1 MKHRFFPLSLRI
13 LTRIFFFFLFAI
25 SAKAHAITVSGTL
38 YTNTQWT
45 KAQSP
50 VIVTGDLTVNTGVT
64 LTIDPGVE
72 VLFRSSDGSVSGNDT
87 ARVELIL
94 NGNLVANGTSAERI
108 QFRCETGTSRTCWY
122 GIRVASG
129 ISATLSHAL
138 IRDAQYGLYLE
149 GTSTATA
156 TDTEITNTAQYAA
169 YATTGSILALT
180 RANIHRNNNGVYTSN
195 TKVTMRESRVYRNTG
210 TYAVYIAS
218 TNASGESTVDNNTIT
233 LNTYYGLYTN
243 IGASGGVVT
252 VQNNIITKNYGNST
266 DFYNNSTTYMPT
278 CKNNLLWDTVGTTA
292 ERVNCSNTVVYNP
305 LFVNEATD
313 DFRLYD
319 RSPARK
325 AGVNGVDLG
334 AFQWTAQ
341 ITNVLHGKLFQDLTL
356 AAGDYTLTGDLII
369 PPGITVTLQAG
380 ARISASTD
388 DMVGGS
394 DPARAEFVV
403 QGNLIAQGT
412 ANQRIELKGVSASRG
427 VWYGIRVSAGGI
439 ATLSHTLIR
448 DSQQGVYLENSN
460 TATITDTEITNTA
473 QYAAYAT
480 TGSILALTRA
490 NIHRNSNG
498 VYTSNAKVTMRES
511 RVYRNT
517 GTYAVYVASTSASGE
532 STVDNNTI
540 TLNTYYGLY
549 TNIGASGGVVTVQN
563 NIITKNYGN
572 STDFYNN
579 STTYMPTCKNN
590 LLWDTVGTTA
600 ERVNCSN
607 TVVYNPLFVNEAT
620 DDFRLYD
627 RSPARKA
634 GVNGV
639 DLGAFQWTAQITN
652 VLHGKLFQD
661 LTLAAGDYTLTG
673 DLIIPPGITVTLQA
687 GARISASTDD
697 MVGGSDPARAE
708 IVVQG
713 NLIAQGTS
721 SQRAEFKGAST
732 SRGIWYGIRVLSGG
746 KASFRDVLLRDGQYG
761 ASAESSGIIDASDIE
776 VTNTA
781 QYAFFASSSAE
792 LSLVRGKVHR
802 NNNGIYTTNATTR
815 ITFTQI
821 YRNTGTYAVYIAS
834 TNASGLTLL
843 DHNTITLNTY
853 YGLYTNIGASGGV
866 VTVQNN
872 IITKNYGN
880 STDFYNNS
888 TTYMPTCK
896 NNLLWDTA
904 GTTAERV
911 NCTNTV
917 VSNPLFVNESLDDFN
932 LTSNSPA
939 RLKGTDGSDLG
950 ALPFQPILAQIVV
963 TPTPANLVVGQSQ
976 QFTAVGYDS
985 NGSQVN
991 GLTFTWAL
999 VNGGGTLSATGLF
1012 TANTTAK
1019 TYTSTVEATSG
1030 SIKGYATVNVL
1041 PGPTVKVEVLPT
1053 KTTVKAGES
1062 AKVTARIT
1070 DSYGNLITNKVV
1082 AWTATPSAGTIT
1094 SDGTLSA
1101 GTIAG
1106 TYPASITATVD
1117 GVSGTGDVEIIPNDL
1132 NKIEVSPNPAQVQI
1146 NKTQQFSV
1154 VGKDRYNNTLAT
1166 TPTVTWAVIAGGG
1179 TIDPTGLFTANT
1191 TPGTFANTVEARS
1204 GNIRGYATVEVTPS
1218 GPAVASITVTPVSI
1232 TLQPNGQQ
1240 LFTASAYDSNN
1251 QRIAG
1256 TSFSWSLPG
1265 GGGSIAPGGGLR
1277 TQATFTAGAT
1287 EGTFT
1292 VTATAGG
1299 VNGSASVIIKK
1310 AATLAKINVAP
1321 TTATLKINGQQTF
1334 TATGEDS
1341 NGQPIALG
1349 TVTWSATNG
1358 SITQVGLYTAPNSAG
1373 TATVTAESNG
1383 IKGTATVQITQ
1394 GQAPT
1399 APTLTSPANAST
1411 VTSLTPTLTL
1421 TNSTDADGDK
1431 LTYTFEVATDANF
1444 AQKVATQSV
1453 PETPN
1458 TTQWVVTPPLQE
1470 NKTYYWRAQA
1480 SDGALQSPW
1489 SAVYSFSV
1497 NAQNDPPTAPALSSP
1512 VDGGQVATLQPT
1524 LEVTNATDPEGS
1536 ALVYRFEIAT
1546 DKNFQQVVSRS
1557 AAITEGRSGATS
1569 WKVDVQLTDNT
1580 LYYWRAK
1587 ATDTAGADG
1596 PWMNPASFTI
1606 SLANKAPSAPQPR
1619 KPKDGDTVTTNPPDV
1634 EVINSIDPDNEPV
1647 TLAIEIDTVKTFDSP
1662 DKIAQDKIA
1671 QDPSGITTWKPTA
1684 PLKENTA
1691 YFWRTRA
1698 SDGKTTTPWVFGG
1711 EFFVNSQNDLPTAPT
1726 LQAPAKGDT
1735 LPSNQATLRASEST
1749 DPDKDKLTYHLQVST
1764 QQDFSSDVIENNQL
1778 NPTNNAVSW
1787 QPAGLEAGK
1796 TYHWRAR
1803 AHDGKE
1809 HGPWSEVWSFNIQ
1822 AANPSETPQ
1831 EGTNAESTND
1841 GANNEQNA
1849 ESTNDGG
1856 NNEQNAESTNDGN
1869 TNDGD
1874 TNDGDTNDGDTKDTG
1889 QNNENNPDTKT
1900 PGGGCGCQHTSPSS
1914 PALLLFL
1921 FLLLALRRRTSLAA
1935 KYK

>member
-1 MKHRFFPLSLRI
+1 MKHRSLSFSLLV
-13 LTRIFFFFLFAI
+13 LTKLFVFLLLGF
-25 SAKAHAITVSGTL
+25 STKAHAITVSGTL

-94 NGNLVANGTSAERI
+94 NGSLVANGTSNERI
-108 QFRCETGTSRTCWY
+108 QFRCETGTTRGCWY
-122 GIRVASG
+122 GIRIATNVN
-129 ISATLSHAL
+129 ATLSHAL

-149 GTSTATA
+149 GSATSNV
-156 TDTEITNTAQYAA
+156 TDTEITNTAQYAV
-169 YATTGSILALT
+169 YASAGSIPTLT
-180 RANIHRNNNGVYTSN
+180 RANIHRNSNGVYTN
-195 TKVTMRESRVYRNTG
+195 NAKLTMRGSLVYRNTS
-210 TYAVYIAS
+210 TYAVYVSS
-218 TNASGESTVDNNTIT
+218 TTASGETLLDNNTIT

-243 IGASGGVVT
+243 VGASGGTVT
-252 VQNNIITKNYGNST
+252 VQNNILSKNYSTST
-266 DFYNNSTTYMPT
+266 DFYNASTTYMPT
-278 CKNNLLWDTVGTTA
+278 CKNNLIWDTSGTTV
-292 ERVNCSNTVVYNP
+292 ERANCTDTTVYNP
-305 LFVNEATD
+305 LFVNETTD

-325 AGVNGVDLG
+325 AGINGVDLG

-341 ITNVLHGKLFQDLTL
+341 VTNVLHGKLFQDLTL
-356 AAGDYTLTGDLII
+356 PAGDYTLTGDLLV
-369 PPGITVTLQAG
+369 PPGITLTLQAG

-388 DMVGGS
+388 DMVGG
-394 DPARAEFVV
+394 A
-403 QGNLIAQGT
+403 
-412 ANQRIELKGVSASRG
+412 
-427 VWYGIRVSAGGI
+427 
-439 ATLSHTLIR
+439 
-448 DSQQGVYLENSN
+448 
-460 TATITDTEITNTA
+460 
-473 QYAAYAT
+473 
-480 TGSILALTRA
+480 
-490 NIHRNSNG
+490 
-498 VYTSNAKVTMRES
+498 
-511 RVYRNT
+511 
-517 GTYAVYVASTSASGE
+517 
-532 STVDNNTI
+532 
-540 TLNTYYGLY
+540 
-549 TNIGASGGVVTVQN
+549 
-563 NIITKNYGN
+563 
-572 STDFYNN
+572 
-579 STTYMPTCKNN
+579 
-590 LLWDTVGTTA
+590 
-600 ERVNCSN
+600 
-607 TVVYNPLFVNEAT
+607 
-620 DDFRLYD
+620 
-627 RSPARKA
+627 
-634 GVNGV
+634 
-639 DLGAFQWTAQITN
+639 
-652 VLHGKLFQD
+652 
-661 LTLAAGDYTLTG
+661 
-673 DLIIPPGITVTLQA
+673 
-687 GARISASTDD
+687 
-697 MVGGSDPARAE
+697 DPARAE

-721 SQRAEFKGAST
+721 SQRAELKGAST

-761 ASAESSGIIDASDIE
+761 ASAESSGILDASDIE
-776 VTNTA
+776 ITNTA
-781 QYAFFASSSAE
+781 QYAFYASSSAE

-802 NNNGIYTTNATTR
+802 NTNGLYSNNATTR

-821 YRNTGTYAVYIAS
+821 YRNTSTYAVYISS

-853 YGLYTNIGASGGV
+853 YGLYTNVGASGGI

-872 IITKNYGN
+872 ILSKNYSA
-880 STDFYNNS
+880 STDFYNAS

-896 NNLLWDTA
+896 NNLIWDTS
-904 GTTAERV
+904 GTTVERV
-911 NCTNTV
+911 TCTNTV
-917 VSNPLFVNESLDDFN
+917 ISNPLFVNETTDDFN

-939 RLKGTDGSDLG
+939 RQKGTDGSDLG

-976 QFTAVGYDS
+976 QFTAIGYDS

-1019 TYTSTVEATSG
+1019 TYTSTIEATSG

-1041 PGPTVKVEVLPT
+1041 PGPTTKVEVLPT

-1070 DSYGNLITNKVV
+1070 DQYGNIITNKSV
-1082 AWTATPSAGTIT
+1082 AWTATPNAGTIT

-1132 NKIEVSPNPAQVQI
+1132 NKLEVSPNPAQVQI

-1166 TPTVTWAVIAGGG
+1166 TPSVTWAVIAGGG

-1218 GPAVASITVTPVSI
+1218 GPAVASVTVTPVSA

-1251 QRIAG
+1251 QRISG

-1265 GGGSIAPGGGLR
+1265 GGGSIAPSGGLR
-1277 TQATFTAGAT
+1277 TQATFTAGTT

-1299 VNGSASVIIKK
+1299 INGNASVIIKK
-1310 AATLAKINVAP
+1310 AATLAKINVSPA
-1321 TTATLKINGQQTF
+1321 TATLKVNAQQTF
-1334 TATGEDS
+1334 TATGEDT

-1349 TVTWSATNG
+1349 TVTWSASSGT
-1358 SITQVGLYTAPNSAG
+1358 ITQVGLYTAPNTAG
-1373 TATVTAESNG
+1373 SVTVTAESNG
-1383 IKGTATVQITQ
+1383 IKGIASLQITQ

-1399 APTLTSPANAST
+1399 APTLTSPANAAT
-1411 VTSLTPTLTL
+1411 ATSLTPALTL

-1444 AQKVATQSV
+1444 AQKIASQSV

-1458 TTQWVVTPPLQE
+1458 TTQWTVTPPLQE

-1480 SDGALQSPW
+1480 SDGSLQSPW
-1489 SAVYSFSV
+1489 SAVFSFTV

-1512 VDGGQVATLQPT
+1512 VDGGQVASLQPT
-1524 LEVTNATDPEGS
+1524 LEVTNATDPEAS

-1546 DKNFQQVVSRS
+1546 DKNFQQVLSRS
-1557 AAITEGRSGATS
+1557 AAVTEGRSGATS

-1596 PWMNPASFTI
+1596 PWMNPASFTV

-1619 KPKDGDTVTTNPPDV
+1619 KPKDADTVSTNPPDF

-1647 TLAIEIDTVKTFDSP
+1647 TLAIEVDTVKTFDSTDKIAK
-1662 DKIAQDKIA
+1662 DKIAQDA
-1671 QDPSGITTWKPTA
+1671 SGITTWKPAA

-1711 EFFVNSQNDLPTAPT
+1711 EFFVNSKNDLPTAPI
-1726 LQAPAKGDT
+1726 LQEPTNGNT
-1735 LPSNQATLRASEST
+1735 LPSIQATLRAAESS
-1749 DPDKDKLTYHLQVST
+1749 DPDKDKLTYHFQLST
-1764 QQDFSSDVIENNQL
+1764 QKDFSNDVIENNQL
-1778 NPTNNAVSW
+1778 LPTNNSVSW

-1809 HGPWSEVWSFNIQ
+1809 NGPWSDTWTFHIQ
-1822 AANPSETPQ
+1822 SSNPSETHQ
-1831 EGTNAESTND
+1831 EAKTNEPTDDGGTND
-1841 GANNEQNA
+1841 GNTNDSN
-1849 ESTNDGG
+1849 TNDGNTNDG
-1856 NNEQNAESTNDGN
+1856 NTNDDSTNDGN
-1869 TNDGD
+1869 TNDD
-1874 TNDGDTNDGDTKDTG
+1874 STKEIG
-1889 QNNENNPDTKT
+1889 QSNENNADTKT
-1900 PGGGCGCQHTSPSS
+1900 PGGGCGCQGSSPSS
-1914 PALLLFL
+1914 PAFFL
-1921 FLLLALRRRTSLAA
+1921 FFLLIFALRQRRSPKPSPQPSTRCTISE
-1935 KYK
+1935 